1 MMEVRPRR
9 ILKYVTESGHCPF
22 DDWVESLKDKRTQAI
37 VATRL
42 NRVIQGNFGLC
53 RKLDGGIQELKIDFG
68 PGLRVY
74 FAEDG
79 DSIVILL
86 CGGDKSTQ
94 SKDIEKAREYWTDYK
109 KE

>member
-1 MMEVRPRR
+1 MEAQPRH
-9 ILKYVTESGHCPF
+9 IKKYITEGGHCPF
-22 DDWVESLKDKRTQAI
+22 DDWLSGLKDKRTQA
-37 VATRL
+37 VVTNRL
-42 NRVIQGNFGLC
+42 LRIMQGNLGLC
-53 RKLDGGIQELKIDFG
+53 RSLGGRLQEMKIDFG

-79 DSIVILL
+79 DTIVVLL

-94 SKDIEKAREYWTDYK
+94 SKDIEKAREYWIDYQ

>member
-1 MMEVRPRR
+1 MEARPRH
-9 ILKYVTESGHCPF
+9 LKKYVTDSGRCPV
-22 DDWVESLKDKRTQAI
+22 DEWLAALKDKSTKAI
-37 VATRL
+37 VANRL
-42 NRVIQGNFGLC
+42 LRSMQGNFGLC
-53 RKLDGGIQELKIDFG
+53 RGQGGGLQEMKIDFG

-79 DSIVILL
+79 DTIVVLL

-94 SKDIEKAREYWTDYK
+94 SKDIENAREFLMDYQ

>member
-1 MMEVRPRR
+1 MEALPRR
-9 ILKYVTESGHCPF
+9 ILKYETESGRCPF
-22 DDWVESLKDKRTQAI
+22 DEWLDGLRDKRTQAI
-37 VATRL
+37 VSNRL
-42 NRVIQGNFGLC
+42 IRVAQGNFGLF
-53 RKLDGGIQELKIDFG
+53 RKLEGGIQELKIDFG

-79 DSIVILL
+79 NTLVILL

-94 SKDIEKAREYWTDYK
+94 SKDIERAQEYLTDYL

>member
-1 MMEVRPRR
+1 MEM
-9 ILKYVTESGHCPF
+9 
-22 DDWVESLKDKRTQAI
+22 
-37 VATRL
+37 
-42 NRVIQGNFGLC
+42 
-53 RKLDGGIQELKIDFG
+53 KIDFG

-79 DSIVILL
+79 DAIVVLL

-94 SKDIEKAREYWTDYK
+94 AKDIKKAAEYWADYL